1 MVVLS
6 KVWHHGGVEFERP
19 EPYDG
24 HIEDWL
30 HYDAPPAVESPAARA
45 RRRGT
50 ASSMLMAAMIGVAE
64 ALGYERPSEETV
76 QVCDA
81 SPGDDLLP
89 LTFGSLDPLD
99 N

>member
-1 MVVLS
+1 M
-6 KVWHHGGVEFERP
+6 GGVEFERP
-19 EPYDG
+19 DPYDG

-30 HYDAPPAVESPAARA
+30 HYDAPPTPEPPAARV

-64 ALGYERPSEETV
+64 ALGYDRPSEETV
-76 QVCDA
+76 QVSEA
-81 SPGDDLLP
+81 PTGDDVLP
-89 LTFGSLDPLD
+89 LTFGPLDPLD